1 MNVKERLEQLK
12 AVVSKLES
20 RTKKIILAGVGG
32 LIVFSIVIALL
43 LNRNSGYAEL
53 FSGLN
58 AEEAQEIMGKLQ
70 EMEVDYQYSEEGV
83 IHVPEN
89 ILDQTRA
96 SLAFEGYPKSGFG
109 YQVYTENAGLM
120 TTDTDKDR
128 YALYDLQNR
137 IAATIR
143 VIDGVQDAKVTIALG
158 EQRKYVLTEEALDET
173 TAHVMMTMENG
184 ASPSLEQAK
193 AVQLLV
199 ASGVPGL
206 EPENVAVIDS
216 ATGKEINTAEEE
228 KTGMDS
234 EDADE
239 IARMVEDQICEKVLH
254 VLIPFYGEENIYVSA
269 KAQINMQTLLRES
282 ITYTTPDK
290 INQDDKT
297 GIVSHDQG
305 TIEISGTKDAVEGG
319 VAGAET
325 NADTPVYDTG
335 AEEDGV
341 EGYGARSWDK
351 EFLVNQIKEQGQ
363 ITPGALE
370 DLTVSVAVNGDS
382 YGSLTVGDLR
392 SLVGNAA
399 GIAEIDWNSKIS
411 VVSGPFYQDTFQPE
425 EPEEEGGVFSKMV
438 SSPIFYILLVI
449 VLVLLIVA
457 IVLLVLNNKRKK
469 KKAAEEAA
477 AAAAA
482 AEGDAAAIL
491 EQMPNFDFNKEI
503 LEFQNDRGMELKQH
517 IRDFTE
523 ENPEIS
529 AQLLK
534 TWLNG
539 GGGE

>member
-1 MNVKERLEQLK
+1 MKEKVEQLK

-20 RTKKIILAGVGG
+20 RTKKIIIAGAVG
-32 LIVFSIVIALL
+32 LVVFAVVIALL
-43 LNRNSGYAEL
+43 LNRNRGFEVL

-58 AEEAQEIMGKLQ
+58 TEEAQQIIGKLQ
-70 EMEVDYQYSEEGV
+70 ESEIDYQYTGNGE
-83 IHVPEN
+83 ILVPEN

-109 YQVYTENAGLM
+109 YQVFTENAGLM
-120 TTDTDKDR
+120 TTDSDKDR

-143 VIDGVQDAKVTIALG
+143 LIDGVKDATVTIALG
-158 EQRKYVLTEEALDET
+158 EERRYVLTEDALQET
-173 TAHVMMTMENG
+173 TAHAMLTMEDNG
-184 ASPSLEQAK
+184 SPTIEQAK
-193 AVQLLV
+193 AVQRLV

-206 EPENVAVIDS
+206 DAEEVVVLDS
-216 ATGKEINTAEEE
+216 TGKEIDTTEEE
-228 KTGMDS
+228 GNLNSQDT
-234 EDADE
+234 EE
-239 IARMVEDQICEKVLH
+239 IARMVEDQISEKVLH
-254 VLIPFYGEENIYVSA
+254 VLIPFYGEENIRVSA

-282 ITYTTPDK
+282 ITYSTPDK

-305 TIEISGTKDAVEGG
+305 SVEISGTKDAVAGG

-341 EGYGARSWDK
+341 EGYGARTWDR

-370 DLTVSVAVNGDS
+370 DLTVSVAINGDS
-382 YGSLTVGDLR
+382 YGTLAVSDIR
-392 SLVGNAA
+392 ALVGNAA

-411 VVSGPFYQDTFQPE
+411 VASAPFYMSTIQPDV
-425 EPEEEGGVFSKMV
+425 PEEEGGIFARMV
-438 SSPIFYILLVI
+438 SSPIFYIMLVI
-449 VLVLLIVA
+449 VLVLLVVA
-457 IVLLVLNNKRKK
+457 IVLLVMNRKRKK
-469 KKAAEEAA
+469 KKAEEEAA

-482 AEGDAAAIL
+482 AEAEANAIL
-491 EQMPNFDFNKEI
+491 EMPNFDFNKEI
-503 LEFQNDRGMELKQH
+503 LDFQNDRGMELKQH
-517 IRDFTE
+517 IREFTE

-534 TWLNG
+534 SWLNG

>member
-43 LNRNSGYAEL
+43 LNRNSGYEVL

-70 EMEVDYQYSEEGV
+70 ESEIDYQYSENGV
-83 IHVPEN
+83 IRVPEK

-128 YALYDLQNR
+128 YALYDLQER

-158 EQRKYVLTEEALDET
+158 EQRKYVLTEDALNET
-173 TAHVMMTMENG
+173 TGHVMLTMENG
-184 ASPSLEQAK
+184 ASPSIEQAK

-206 EPENVAVIDS
+206 EAENVVVVDS
-216 ATGKEINTAEEE
+216 ATGNEINTAEDEQSGLTS
-228 KTGMDS
+228 KDT
-234 EDADE
+234 DE

-425 EPEEEGGVFSKMV
+425 EPEEEGGVFSQMV
-438 SSPIFYILLVI
+438 SSPLFYILLVV
-449 VLVLLIVA
+449 VLVLLVVA
-457 IVLLVLNNKRKK
+457 IVLLVLNSKRKK
-469 KKAAEEAA
+469 KKAAEE
-477 AAAAA
+477 AAA

-491 EQMPNFDFNKEI
+491 EQMPSFDFNKEI
-503 LEFQNDRGMELKQH
+503 LDFQNDRGMELKQN
-517 IRDFTE
+517 ISDFTE

>member
-43 LNRNSGYAEL
+43 LNRNSGYEVL

-70 EMEVDYQYSEEGV
+70 ESEIDYQYSENGV
-83 IHVPEN
+83 IRVPEK

-128 YALYDLQNR
+128 YALYDLQER

-158 EQRKYVLTEEALDET
+158 EQRKYVLTEDALNET
-173 TAHVMMTMENG
+173 TGHVMLTMENG
-184 ASPSLEQAK
+184 ASPSIEQAK

-206 EPENVAVIDS
+206 EAENVVVVDS
-216 ATGKEINTAEEE
+216 ATGNEINT
-228 KTGMDS
+228 T
-234 EDADE
+234 EDEQSGLTSQDTDE

-425 EPEEEGGVFSKMV
+425 EPEEEGGVFSQMV
-438 SSPIFYILLVI
+438 SSPLFYILLVV
-449 VLVLLIVA
+449 VLVLLVVA
-457 IVLLVLNNKRKK
+457 VVLLVLNSKRKK

-477 AAAAA
+477 AA
-482 AEGDAAAIL
+482 EGDAAAIL
-491 EQMPNFDFNKEI
+491 DQMPSFDFNKEI
-503 LEFQNDRGMELKQH
+503 LDFQNDRGMELKQH

>member
-43 LNRNSGYAEL
+43 LNRNSGYEVL

-70 EMEVDYQYSEEGV
+70 ESEIDYQYSENGV
-83 IHVPEN
+83 IRVPEK

-128 YALYDLQNR
+128 YALYDLQER

-158 EQRKYVLTEEALDET
+158 EQRKYVLTEDALNET
-173 TAHVMMTMENG
+173 TGHVMLTMENG
-184 ASPSLEQAK
+184 ASPSIEQAK

-206 EPENVAVIDS
+206 EAENVVVVDS
-216 ATGKEINTAEEE
+216 ATGNEINTAEDEQSGLTS
-228 KTGMDS
+228 KDT
-234 EDADE
+234 DE

-319 VAGAET
+319 VAGADT

-425 EPEEEGGVFSKMV
+425 EPEEEGGVFSQMV
-438 SSPIFYILLVI
+438 SSPLFYILLVV
-449 VLVLLIVA
+449 VLVLLVVA
-457 IVLLVLNNKRKK
+457 IVLLVLNSKRKK
-469 KKAAEEAA
+469 KKAAEE
-477 AAAAA
+477 AAA

-491 EQMPNFDFNKEI
+491 EQMPSFDFNKEI
-503 LEFQNDRGMELKQH
+503 LDFQNDRGVELKQN

>member
-20 RTKKIILAGVGG
+20 RTKKIILAGLAG
-32 LIVFSIVIALL
+32 LIVFAVAIALL
-43 LNRNSGYAEL
+43 LNRNSGYEVL

-70 EMEVDYQYSEEGV
+70 ESEIDYQYSENGV
-83 IHVPEN
+83 IRVPEK

-128 YALYDLQNR
+128 YALYDLQER

-158 EQRKYVLTEEALDET
+158 EQRKYVLTEDALNET
-173 TAHVMMTMENG
+173 TGHVMLTMENG
-184 ASPSLEQAK
+184 ASPSIEQAK

-206 EPENVAVIDS
+206 EAENVVVVDS
-216 ATGKEINTAEEE
+216 ATGNEINT
-228 KTGMDS
+228 T
-234 EDADE
+234 EDEQSGLTSQDTDE

-425 EPEEEGGVFSKMV
+425 EPEEEGGVFSQMV
-438 SSPIFYILLVI
+438 SSPLFYILLVV
-449 VLVLLIVA
+449 VLVLLVVA
-457 IVLLVLNNKRKK
+457 VVLLVLNSKRKK

-477 AAAAA
+477 AA
-482 AEGDAAAIL
+482 EGDAAAIL
-491 EQMPNFDFNKEI
+491 DQMPSFDFNKEI
-503 LEFQNDRGMELKQH
+503 LDFQNDRGMELKQH

>member
-43 LNRNSGYAEL
+43 LNRNSGYEVL

-70 EMEVDYQYSEEGV
+70 ESEIDYQYSENGV
-83 IHVPEN
+83 IRVPEK

-128 YALYDLQNR
+128 YALYDLQER

-158 EQRKYVLTEEALDET
+158 EQRKYVLTEDALNET
-173 TAHVMMTMENG
+173 TGHVMLTMENG
-184 ASPSLEQAK
+184 ASPSIEQAK

-206 EPENVAVIDS
+206 EAENVVVVDS
-216 ATGKEINTAEEE
+216 ATGNEINTAEDEQSGLTS
-228 KTGMDS
+228 KDT
-234 EDADE
+234 DE

-425 EPEEEGGVFSKMV
+425 EPEEEGGVFSQMV
-438 SSPIFYILLVI
+438 SSPLFYILLVV
-449 VLVLLIVA
+449 VLVLLVVA
-457 IVLLVLNNKRKK
+457 VVLLVLNSKRKK
-469 KKAAEEAA
+469 KKAAEE
-477 AAAAA
+477 AAA

-491 EQMPNFDFNKEI
+491 EQMPSFDFNKEI
-503 LEFQNDRGMELKQH
+503 LDFQNDRGMELKQN

>member
-20 RTKKIILAGVGG
+20 RTKKIILAGVAG
-32 LIVFSIVIALL
+32 LILFSIVIALL
-43 LNRNSGYAEL
+43 LNRNRGFEVL

-58 AEEAQEIMGKLQ
+58 TEEAQQIIGKLQ
-70 EMEVDYQYSEEGV
+70 ESEIDYQYTGNGE
-83 IHVPEN
+83 ILVPES

-109 YQVYTENAGLM
+109 YQVFTENAGLM
-120 TTDTDKDR
+120 TTDSDKDR

-143 VIDGVQDAKVTIALG
+143 LIDGVKDATVTIAPG
-158 EQRKYVLTEEALDET
+158 EERKYVLTEDAVQET
-173 TAHVMMTMENG
+173 TAHAMLTMEDDG
-184 ASPSLEQAK
+184 SPSIEQAK
-193 AVQLLV
+193 AVQRLV

-206 EPENVAVIDS
+206 EAEEVVVLDS
-216 ATGKEINTAEEE
+216 TGKEIDTTEEE
-228 KTGMDS
+228 SNLSSQDT
-234 EDADE
+234 EE
-239 IARMVEDQICEKVLH
+239 IARMVEDQITEKVLH
-254 VLIPFYGEENIYVSA
+254 VLIPFYGEENIRVST

-282 ITYTTPDK
+282 ITYSTPDK
-290 INQDDKT
+290 INQEDKS
-297 GIVSHDQG
+297 GIISHDQG
-305 TIEISGTKDAVEGG
+305 SVEISGTKDAVTGG

-325 NADTPVYDTG
+325 NADVPEYDTG
-335 AEEDGV
+335 ADEDDV
-341 EGYGARSWDK
+341 EGYGARTWDRD
-351 EFLVNQIKEQGQ
+351 FLVNQIKEQGQ

-382 YGSLTVGDLR
+382 YGSLTVADLR
-392 SLVGNAA
+392 ALVGNAA

-425 EPEEEGGVFSKMV
+425 EPEEEGGFFGRMV
-438 SSPIFYILLVI
+438 SSPIFYILLVV

-457 IVLLVLNNKRKK
+457 IVLLVLNAKRKK

-477 AAAAA
+477 AAA
-482 AEGDAAAIL
+482 EGDAAGEIL
-491 EQMPNFDFNKEI
+491 ENMPTFDFDKEI
-503 LEFQNDRGMELKQH
+503 LEFQNDRGMELKQN

>member
-1 MNVKERLEQLK
+1 MKERVEQLK

-20 RTKKIILAGVGG
+20 RTKKIIIAGAVG
-32 LIVFSIVIALL
+32 LIVFAVVIALL
-43 LNRNSGYAEL
+43 LNRNRGFEVL

-58 AEEAQEIMGKLQ
+58 TEEAQQIIGKLQ
-70 EMEVDYQYSEEGV
+70 ESEIDYQYTGNGE
-83 IHVPEN
+83 ILVPEN

-109 YQVYTENAGLM
+109 YQVFTENAGLM
-120 TTDTDKDR
+120 TTDSDKDR

-143 VIDGVQDAKVTIALG
+143 LIDGVKDAQVTIAPG
-158 EQRKYVLTEEALDET
+158 EERRYVLTEDALQET
-173 TAHVMMTMENG
+173 TAHAMLIMEDDG
-184 ASPSLEQAK
+184 SPTIEQAK
-193 AVQLLV
+193 AVQRLV

-206 EPENVAVIDS
+206 NAEEVVILDS
-216 ATGKEINTAEEE
+216 TGKEIDT
-228 KTGMDS
+228 S
-234 EDADE
+234 EADGNLSSQDTEE
-239 IARMVEDQICEKVLH
+239 IARLVEDQITEKVLH
-254 VLIPFYGEENIYVSA
+254 VLIPFYGEENIRVST
-269 KAQINMQTLLRES
+269 KAQINMQTLLRET
-282 ITYTTPDK
+282 ITYSTPDK

-305 TIEISGTKDAVEGG
+305 SVEISGTKDAVTGG

-325 NADTPVYDTG
+325 NADVPEYDTG
-335 AEEDGV
+335 ATEDDV
-341 EGYGARSWDK
+341 EGYGARTWDRD
-351 EFLVNQIKEQGQ
+351 FLVNQIKEQGQ

-392 SLVGNAA
+392 ALVGNAA

-425 EPEEEGGVFSKMV
+425 EPEEEGGVFARMI
-438 SSPIFYILLVI
+438 SSPLFYIMLVI
-449 VLVLLIVA
+449 VLVLLIAA
-457 IVLLVLNNKRKK
+457 IVLLVLNGKRKK

-477 AAAAA
+477 AAAA
-482 AEGDAAAIL
+482 GDAAAGEIL
-491 EQMPNFDFNKEI
+491 ENMPSFDFGKEI
-503 LEFQNDRGMELKQH
+503 LEFQNDRGMELKKN

-534 TWLNG
+534 SWLNG

>member
-1 MNVKERLEQLK
+1 MKERVEQLK

-20 RTKKIILAGVGG
+20 RTKKIILAGVAG
-32 LIVFSIVIALL
+32 LILFSIVIALL
-43 LNRNSGYAEL
+43 LNRNRGFEVL

-58 AEEAQEIMGKLQ
+58 TEEAQQIIGKLQ
-70 EMEVDYQYSEEGV
+70 ESEIDYQYTGNGE
-83 IHVPEN
+83 ILVPEN

-109 YQVYTENAGLM
+109 YQVFTENAGLM
-120 TTDTDKDR
+120 TTDSDKDR

-143 VIDGVQDAKVTIALG
+143 LIDGVKDATVTIAPG
-158 EQRKYVLTEEALDET
+158 EERKYVLTEDAVQET
-173 TAHVMMTMENG
+173 TAHAMLTMEDDG
-184 ASPSLEQAK
+184 SPSIEQAK
-193 AVQLLV
+193 AVQRLV

-206 EPENVAVIDS
+206 EAEEVVVLDS
-216 ATGKEINTAEEE
+216 TGKEIDTTEEE
-228 KTGMDS
+228 SNLSSQDT
-234 EDADE
+234 EE
-239 IARMVEDQICEKVLH
+239 IARMVEDQITEKVLH
-254 VLIPFYGEENIYVSA
+254 VLIPFYGEENIRVST

-282 ITYTTPDK
+282 ITYSTPDK
-290 INQDDKT
+290 INQEDKS
-297 GIVSHDQG
+297 GIISHDQG
-305 TIEISGTKDAVEGG
+305 SVEISGTKDAVTGG

-325 NADTPVYDTG
+325 NADVPEYDTG
-335 AEEDGV
+335 ADEDDV
-341 EGYGARSWDK
+341 EGYGARTWDRD
-351 EFLVNQIKEQGQ
+351 FLVNQIKEQGQ

-382 YGSLTVGDLR
+382 YGSLTVADLR
-392 SLVGNAA
+392 ALVGNAA

-425 EPEEEGGVFSKMV
+425 EPEEEGGFFGRMV
-438 SSPIFYILLVI
+438 SSPIFYILLVV

-457 IVLLVLNNKRKK
+457 IGLLVLNAKRKK

-477 AAAAA
+477 AE
-482 AEGDAAAIL
+482 AEGDAAGEIL
-491 EQMPNFDFNKEI
+491 ENMPTFDFDKEI
-503 LEFQNDRGMELKQH
+503 LEFQNDRGMELKQN

>member
-43 LNRNSGYAEL
+43 LNRNSGYEVL

-70 EMEVDYQYSEEGV
+70 ESEIDYQYSENGV
-83 IHVPEN
+83 IRVPEK

-128 YALYDLQNR
+128 YALYDLQER

-158 EQRKYVLTEEALDET
+158 EQRKYVLTEDALNET
-173 TAHVMMTMENG
+173 TGHVMLTMENG
-184 ASPSLEQAK
+184 ASPSIEQAK

-206 EPENVAVIDS
+206 EAENVVVVDS
-216 ATGKEINTAEEE
+216 ATGNEINTAEDEQSGLTS
-228 KTGMDS
+228 KDT
-234 EDADE
+234 DE

-269 KAQINMQTLLRES
+269 KAQINMQTLLRET

-297 GIVSHDQG
+297 GILSHDQG

-425 EPEEEGGVFSKMV
+425 EPEEEGGVFSQMV
-438 SSPIFYILLVI
+438 SSPLFYILLVV
-449 VLVLLIVA
+449 VLVLLVVA
-457 IVLLVLNNKRKK
+457 IVLLVLNSKRKK
-469 KKAAEEAA
+469 KKAAEE
-477 AAAAA
+477 AAA

-491 EQMPNFDFNKEI
+491 EQMPSFDFNKEI
-503 LEFQNDRGMELKQH
+503 LDFQNDRGMELKQN

>member
-20 RTKKIILAGVGG
+20 RTKKLILAGIAG

-43 LNRNSGYAEL
+43 LNRNNGYEVL

-58 AEEAQEIMGKLQ
+58 EEEAQQIMGKLQ
-70 EMEVDYQYSEEGV
+70 ESEIDYQYSENGV
-83 IHVPEN
+83 ILVPEK

-137 IAATIR
+137 MAATIR
-143 VIDGVQDAKVTIALG
+143 VIDGVQDATVTIALG
-158 EQRKYVLTEEALDET
+158 EQRRYVLTEEALNET
-173 TAHVMMTMENG
+173 TGHVMMTMENG
-184 ASPSLEQAK
+184 ASPTIEQAK

-216 ATGKEINTAEEE
+216 ATGEEINTTE
-228 KTGMDS
+228 
-234 EDADE
+234 EDANSLTSKDTDE

-269 KAQINMQTLLRES
+269 KAQINMQTLLRET

-335 AEEDGV
+335 ADEDGV

-392 SLVGNAA
+392 ALVGNAA

-411 VVSGPFYQDTFQPE
+411 VVSGPFYQSTFQPE
-425 EPEEEGGVFSKMV
+425 EPEEEVGVFGRMI

-449 VLVLLIVA
+449 VLVLLVVA
-457 IVLLVLNNKRKK
+457 IVLLILNAKRKK
-469 KKAAEEAA
+469 KKAAEA

-482 AEGDAAAIL
+482 AEGDASAIL
-491 EQMPNFDFNKEI
+491 EQMPTFDFNKEI

-517 IRDFTE
+517 IREFTE

-534 TWLNG
+534 NWLNG

>member
-1 MNVKERLEQLK
+1 MNVKERVEQLK

-20 RTKKIILAGVGG
+20 RTKKLILAGIAG

-43 LNRNSGYAEL
+43 LNRNNGYEVL

-58 AEEAQEIMGKLQ
+58 EEEAQQIMGKLQ
-70 EMEVDYQYSEEGV
+70 ESEIDYQYSENGV
-83 IHVPEN
+83 ILVPEK

-137 IAATIR
+137 MAATIR
-143 VIDGVQDAKVTIALG
+143 VIDGVQDATVTIALG
-158 EQRKYVLTEEALDET
+158 EQRRYVLTEEALNET
-173 TAHVMMTMENG
+173 TGHVMMTMENG
-184 ASPSLEQAK
+184 ASPTIEQAK

-216 ATGKEINTAEEE
+216 ATGEEINTTE
-228 KTGMDS
+228 
-234 EDADE
+234 EDANSLTSKDTDE

-269 KAQINMQTLLRES
+269 KAQINMQTLLRET

-335 AEEDGV
+335 ADEDGV

-392 SLVGNAA
+392 ALVGNAA

-411 VVSGPFYQDTFQPE
+411 VVSGPFYQSTFQPE
-425 EPEEEGGVFSKMV
+425 EPEDEVGVFGRMI

-449 VLVLLIVA
+449 VLVLLVVA
-457 IVLLVLNNKRKK
+457 IVLLILNAKRKK
-469 KKAAEEAA
+469 KKAAEA

-482 AEGDAAAIL
+482 AEGDASAIL
-491 EQMPNFDFNKEI
+491 EQMPTFDFNKEI

-517 IRDFTE
+517 IREFTE

-534 TWLNG
+534 NWLNG

>member
-1 MNVKERLEQLK
+1 MKERVEQLK

-20 RTKKIILAGVGG
+20 RTKKIILAGVAG
-32 LIVFSIVIALL
+32 LILFSIVIALL
-43 LNRNSGYAEL
+43 LNRNRGFEVL

-58 AEEAQEIMGKLQ
+58 TEEAQQIIGKLQ
-70 EMEVDYQYSEEGV
+70 ESEIDYQYTGNGE
-83 IHVPEN
+83 ILVPEN

-109 YQVYTENAGLM
+109 YQVFTENAGLM
-120 TTDTDKDR
+120 TTDSDKDR

-143 VIDGVQDAKVTIALG
+143 LIDGVKDATVTIAPG
-158 EQRKYVLTEEALDET
+158 EERKYVLTEDAVQET
-173 TAHVMMTMENG
+173 TAHAMLTMEDDG
-184 ASPSLEQAK
+184 SPSIEQAK
-193 AVQLLV
+193 AVQRLV

-206 EPENVAVIDS
+206 NAEEVVVLDS
-216 ATGKEINTAEEE
+216 TGKEIDTSGE
-228 KTGMDS
+228 DS
-234 EDADE
+234 NLSSQDTEE
-239 IARMVEDQICEKVLH
+239 IARLVEDQITEKVLH
-254 VLIPFYGEENIYVSA
+254 VLIPFYGEENIRVST

-305 TIEISGTKDAVEGG
+305 SVEISGTKDAVTGG

-325 NADTPVYDTG
+325 NADVPEYDTG
-335 AEEDGV
+335 ADEDDV
-341 EGYGARSWDK
+341 EGYGARTWDRD
-351 EFLVNQIKEQGQ
+351 FLVNQIKEQGQ

-370 DLTVSVAVNGDS
+370 DLSVSVAVNGDS

-392 SLVGNAA
+392 ALVGNAA

-425 EPEEEGGVFSKMV
+425 EPEEESGFFGRMI

-449 VLVLLIVA
+449 VLVLLVVA
-457 IVLLVLNNKRKK
+457 IVLLILNSKRKK

-477 AAAAA
+477 AAAAT
-482 AEGDAAAIL
+482 EGETTGEIL
-491 EQMPNFDFNKEI
+491 ENMPTFDFGKEI

>member
-1 MNVKERLEQLK
+1 MNVKERVEQLK

-20 RTKKIILAGVGG
+20 RTKKIILAGIAG
-32 LIVFSIVIALL
+32 LIIFSIVIALL
-43 LNRNSGYAEL
+43 LNRNSGYEVL

-58 AEEAQEIMGKLQ
+58 EEEAQEIMGKLQ
-70 EMEVDYQYSEEGV
+70 ESEIDYQYSENGV
-83 IHVPEN
+83 IRVPEN

-158 EQRKYVLTEEALDET
+158 EQRKYVLTEDALNET
-173 TAHVMMTMENG
+173 TAHVMMTMENS
-184 ASPSLEQAK
+184 ASPSIEQAR
-193 AVQLLV
+193 AVQRLV

-206 EPENVAVIDS
+206 EAENVAVIDS
-216 ATGKEINTAEEE
+216 ATGKEINTAEDEQS
-228 KTGMDS
+228 GMNS

-254 VLIPFYGEENIYVSA
+254 VLAPFYGEENIRVSA

-282 ITYTTPDK
+282 ITYSTPDK
-290 INQDDKT
+290 INQDDKS
-297 GIVSHDQG
+297 GIISHEEG

-325 NADTPVYDTG
+325 NADVPVYDTG
-335 AEEDGV
+335 AEEDDV
-341 EGYGARSWDK
+341 EGYGARSWDRD
-351 EFLVNQIKEQGQ
+351 FLVNQIKEQGQ

-425 EPEEEGGVFSKMV
+425 EPEEEGGVFSRMV
-438 SSPIFYILLVI
+438 SSPLFYILLVI
-449 VLVLLIVA
+449 VLVLLVVA
-457 IVLLVLNNKRKK
+457 GVLLFLNAKRKK

-491 EQMPNFDFNKEI
+491 EQMPSFDFNKEI

>member
-43 LNRNSGYAEL
+43 LNRNSGYEVL

-70 EMEVDYQYSEEGV
+70 ESEIDYQYSENGV
-83 IHVPEN
+83 IRVPEK

-128 YALYDLQNR
+128 YALYDLQER

-158 EQRKYVLTEEALDET
+158 EQRKYVLTEDALNET
-173 TAHVMMTMENG
+173 TGHVMLTMENG
-184 ASPSLEQAK
+184 ASPSIEQAK

-206 EPENVAVIDS
+206 EAENVVVVDS
-216 ATGKEINTAEEE
+216 ATGNEINTAEDEQSGLTS
-228 KTGMDS
+228 KDT
-234 EDADE
+234 DE

-269 KAQINMQTLLRES
+269 KAQINMQTLLRET

-425 EPEEEGGVFSKMV
+425 EPEEEGGVFSQMV
-438 SSPIFYILLVI
+438 SSPLFYILLVV
-449 VLVLLIVA
+449 VLVLLVVA
-457 IVLLVLNNKRKK
+457 IVLLVLNSKRKK
-469 KKAAEEAA
+469 KKAAEE
-477 AAAAA
+477 AAA

-491 EQMPNFDFNKEI
+491 EQMPSFDFNKEI
-503 LEFQNDRGMELKQH
+503 LDFQNDRGMELKQN

>member
-43 LNRNSGYAEL
+43 LNRNSGYEVL

-70 EMEVDYQYSEEGV
+70 ESEIDYQYSENGV
-83 IHVPEN
+83 IRVPEK

-109 YQVYTENAGLM
+109 YQVYTKNAGLM

-128 YALYDLQNR
+128 YALYDLQER

-158 EQRKYVLTEEALDET
+158 EQRKYVLTEDALNET
-173 TAHVMMTMENG
+173 TGHVMLTMENG
-184 ASPSLEQAK
+184 ASPSIEQAK

-206 EPENVAVIDS
+206 EAENVVVVDS
-216 ATGKEINTAEEE
+216 ATGNEINTAEDEQSGLTS
-228 KTGMDS
+228 KDT
-234 EDADE
+234 DE

-425 EPEEEGGVFSKMV
+425 EPEEEGGVFSQMV
-438 SSPIFYILLVI
+438 SSPLFYILLVV
-449 VLVLLIVA
+449 VLVLLVVA
-457 IVLLVLNNKRKK
+457 IVLLVLNSKRKK
-469 KKAAEEAA
+469 KKAAEE
-477 AAAAA
+477 AAA

-491 EQMPNFDFNKEI
+491 EQMPSFDFNKEI
-503 LEFQNDRGMELKQH
+503 LDFQNDRGMELKQN

>member
-1 MNVKERLEQLK
+1 MNVKERVEQLK

-20 RTKKIILAGVGG
+20 RTKKLILAGIAG

-43 LNRNSGYAEL
+43 LNRNNGYEVL

-58 AEEAQEIMGKLQ
+58 EEEAQQIMGKLQ
-70 EMEVDYQYSEEGV
+70 ESEIDYQYSENGV
-83 IHVPEN
+83 ILVPEK
-89 ILDQTRA
+89 ILDQIRA

-137 IAATIR
+137 MAATIR
-143 VIDGVQDAKVTIALG
+143 VIDGVQDATVTIALG
-158 EQRKYVLTEEALDET
+158 EQRRYVLTEEALNET
-173 TAHVMMTMENG
+173 TGHVMMTMENG
-184 ASPSLEQAK
+184 ASPTIEQAK

-216 ATGKEINTAEEE
+216 ATGEEINTTE
-228 KTGMDS
+228 
-234 EDADE
+234 EDANSLTSKDTDE

-269 KAQINMQTLLRES
+269 KAQINMQTLLRET

-335 AEEDGV
+335 ADEDGV

-392 SLVGNAA
+392 ALVGNAA

-411 VVSGPFYQDTFQPE
+411 VVSGPFYQSTFQPE
-425 EPEEEGGVFSKMV
+425 EPEEEVGVFGRMI

-449 VLVLLIVA
+449 VLVLLVVA
-457 IVLLVLNNKRKK
+457 IVLLILNAKRKK
-469 KKAAEEAA
+469 KKAAEA

-482 AEGDAAAIL
+482 AEGDASAIL
-491 EQMPNFDFNKEI
+491 EQMPTFDFNKEI

-517 IRDFTE
+517 IREFTE

-534 TWLNG
+534 NWLNG